1 MKQMVKLG
9 SLIAFLVL
17 ASVTVQAQKF
27 GYVNTSA
34 ILSEMPELKQAEAN
48 LKSYQTQ
55 LQKKGQ
61 SMLEEL
67 QQEYQAVQAK
77 VQSGDLSPKQQESEA
92 ARLKQKETELGQY
105 EQEMMEKIQEKRSTE
120 LQPIYDK
127 LNAAIEEVAQENGF
141 QFIFDE
147 SVLLYKDDSADVST
161 MVKNKLGI

>member
-1 MKQMVKLG
+1 MKQMVKFG

-67 QQEYQAVQAK
+67 QAEYQSVQTK
-77 VQSGDLSPKQQESEA
+77 VQNGDLSPKQQESEA

-105 EQEMMEKIQEKRSTE
+105 EQDMMQKIQEKRTTE

>member
-1 MKQMVKLG
+1 MKQMVKFG

-67 QQEYQAVQAK
+67 QAEYQSVQAK

-105 EQEMMEKIQEKRSTE
+105 EQEMMQKIQEKRTTE

-147 SVLLYKDDSADVST
+147 SVLLYKDASADVST

>member
-1 MKQMVKLG
+1 MVKFG

-67 QQEYQAVQAK
+67 QAEYQSVQTK
-77 VQSGDLSPKQQESEA
+77 VQNGDLSPKQQESEA

-105 EQEMMEKIQEKRSTE
+105 EQEMMQKIQEKRTTE

-147 SVLLYKDDSADVST
+147 SVLLYKDASADVST

>member
-1 MKQMVKLG
+1 MKQMVKFG

-67 QQEYQAVQAK
+67 QAEYQSVQTK
-77 VQSGDLSPKQQESEA
+77 VQNGDLSPKQQESEA

-105 EQEMMEKIQEKRSTE
+105 EQEMMQKIQEKRTTE

-147 SVLLYKDDSADVST
+147 SVLLYKDASADVST

>member
-1 MKQMVKLG
+1 MVKFG

-67 QQEYQAVQAK
+67 QAEYQSVQAK

-105 EQEMMEKIQEKRSTE
+105 EQEMMQKIQEKRTTE

-147 SVLLYKDDSADVST
+147 SVLLYKDASADVST

>member
-1 MKQMVKLG
+1 MKKMVKFG
-9 SLIAFLVL
+9 SIVAFLIL
-17 ASVTVQAQKF
+17 ATVTVQAQKF

-61 SMLEEL
+61 TMLQDL
-67 QQEYQAVQAK
+67 QTEYQAVQAK
-77 VQSGDLSPKQQESEA
+77 VQNGELSPKQQEEEA
-92 ARLKQKETELGQY
+92 KRLETKQTELGQY
-105 EQEMMEKIQEKRSTE
+105 EQDMMQKIQEKRSNE

-127 LNAAIEEVAQENGF
+127 LNAAIETVAKENGF

-147 SVLLYKDDSADVST
+147 SVLLYKEDSQDVSA
-161 MVKNKLGI
+161 MVKSKLGI

>member
-1 MKQMVKLG
+1 MKQMVKFG

-92 ARLKQKETELGQY
+92 ARLKQIETELGQY

-127 LNAAIEEVAQENGF
+127 LNAAIEEVAKENGF

>member
-1 MKQMVKLG
+1 MKQMVKFG

-77 VQSGDLSPKQQESEA
+77 VQSGDMSPKQQESEA

-127 LNAAIEEVAQENGF
+127 LNAAIEEVAKENGF

>member
-1 MKQMVKLG
+1 MKQMVKFG

-127 LNAAIEEVAQENGF
+127 LNAAIEEVAKENGF